1 VTKAANIIRGK
12 QGMGAPL
19 KLTDISDALLMTS
32 LKLRSKSSEALQN
45 LYNNLM
51 KIRETKTA
59 QTLTNPANYPYRQE
73 NPVPK
78 SVLLPGNSDQEKI
91 SEIEDETQVA
101 YLGQDKPSSPTEYDP
116 SRDVY
121 PYGEFRSISKREN
134 NMLSK
139 RAQEESENRKIF
151 DSWQTRLIELL
162 KTHKIPGFTQ
172 PRTFE
177 NIRPSTPDDFMTY
190 VEADIIVEDITL
202 NVSFFL
208 RDERYVNEK
217 MPRLTGV
224 VSFTSPNRA
233 GAFEKKVSGKNTA
246 PEKMLKLFDDMISL
260 KYKRSEE
267 RKFMLSKRAAFQVL
281 PDGAE
286 WIVVDEDGKEWARKK
301 TKSEA
306 EKIKTEFV
314 KPLTSKRAQ
323 KDLLKSEEKYFVLSD
338 GERPTKIVFKATDAF
353 TTKEPYID
361 SFDVSGNLVKS
372 YKFENNEYTT
382 DF

>member
-1 VTKAANIIRGK
+1 
-12 QGMGAPL
+12 MGAPL